1 MRTKLEQSHHSK
13 EVFLSA
19 EQGNERQLSRRDG
32 CRSCERRR
40 AAVHESGL
48 LRHAR
53 LSRADSSER
62 LFVLHASR
70 LVRGRKGEGRR
81 CELVRRQRR
90 NVWNRVARATAVLS
104 TGPRECGLG
113 RGERSIFYH
122 AHRAFDCES
131 QRRLGPAL
139 RYFPGTK
146 NFRTRRCAAH
156 AWFSIAAG
164 TNLQCEV

>member
-1 MRTKLEQSHHSK
+1 MSAHRRRRDHAK
-13 EVFLSA
+13 EILLSA
-19 EQGNERQLSRRDG
+19 EQRKERQLRRRDG
-32 CRSCERRR
+32 RRSCERRR
-40 AAVHESGL
+40 PSLYES
-48 LRHAR
+48 R
-53 LSRADSSER
+53 LFGRPRVRRADSSER
-62 LFVLHASR
+62 LFILHASR

-81 CELVRRQRR
+81 CELVRRQWR

-113 RGERSIFYH
+113 RGERSIFYD
-122 AHRAFDCES
+122 AHCAFDCES

-139 RYFPGTK
+139 RYFPGAK
-146 NFRTRRCAAH
+146 NFRTLRCAAH

>member
-90 NVWNRVARATAVLS
+90 NVWNRITCCTAILS
-104 TGPRECGLG
+104 TGPRKCGLG
-113 RGERSIFYH
+113 RGERSIFYDSDCV
-122 AHRAFDCES
+122 FDRKSE
-131 QRRLGPAL
+131 RRLGSAI
-139 RYFPGTK
+139 RYF
-146 NFRTRRCAAH
+146 
-156 AWFSIAAG
+156 
-164 TNLQCEV
+164 